1 MEISELEGQEKPQ
14 FFAEFFCIK
23 GQDLFCFFTLKS
35 PFVCKKIVHNDVI
48 YPSPIFP
55 SNEWNEL
62 RVGKIWVRGKDE
74 RREAA
79 EFAPELYQKFFI
91 LVNILSFY

>member
-35 PFVCKKIVHNDVI
+35 PFVCKKIVHNDV
-48 YPSPIFP
+48 SFSFP
-55 SNEWNEL
+55 PAEPRTNENEFRGARL
-62 RVGKIWVRGKDE
+62 RDGTTEHLRSKAE
-74 RREAA
+74 
-79 EFAPELYQKFFI
+79 EFADGRVRFI
-91 LVNILSFY
+91 